1 MWEIRFS
8 PPGEGLGR
16 LGVWCPRNGLG
27 TFLRVVLREMGRVC
41 LLRWGREL
49 GGGEPQD
56 LPWQTW
62 VVCEEGVLEEDQGVR
77 GVRSGRSP
85 GALRLPGWGS
95 PTSLGCSQA
104 PLGVTCVSPSGCPW
118 TPGAEGREG
127 GACGAGT
134 RKSLWSLSR
143 GLWEGGKEAGC

>member
-1 MWEIRFS
+1 M
-8 PPGEGLGR
+8 
-16 LGVWCPRNGLG
+16 GVWCPRNGLG

-62 VVCEEGVLEEDQGVR
+62 AVCEEGVLEEDQGVC

-85 GALRLPGWGS
+85 GACDCQGGAALQPRPLTGPAGGYMCVSLRLP
-95 PTSLGCSQA
+95 
-104 PLGVTCVSPSGCPW
+104 VD
-118 TPGAEGREG
+118 PGG
-127 GACGAGT
+127 
-134 RKSLWSLSR
+134 
-143 GLWEGGKEAGC
+143 